1 MYVGIYIYY
10 TLYNIHNISVMRGR
24 ANILYEIKFI
34 KWIKHYNNNSLHK
47 RGRSMPAIY
56 IS

>member
-1 MYVGIYIYY
+1 MQIHAYI
-10 TLYNIHNISVMRGR
+10 ISRSTMRGS
-24 ANILYEIKFI
+24 ANILHEIKFI

-47 RGRSMPAIY
+47 RRSMPAIY

>member
-1 MYVGIYIYY
+1 MWERYKTYPPPSVHIQ
-10 TLYNIHNISVMRGR
+10 NISLNYAGS

-47 RGRSMPAIY
+47 RR
-56 IS
+56 